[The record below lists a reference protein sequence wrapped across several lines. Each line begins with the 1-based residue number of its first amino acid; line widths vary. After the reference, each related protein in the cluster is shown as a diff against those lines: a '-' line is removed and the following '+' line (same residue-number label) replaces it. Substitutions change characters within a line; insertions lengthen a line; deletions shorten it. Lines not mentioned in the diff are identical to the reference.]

1 MGALK
6 QECPVNKIRV
16 ASMGAI
22 SKPDGTVRPLHDGT
36 HGVLVNNHIHL
47 VNQVA
52 VPGPAEM
59 AFAVRSSRELQE
71 VPLAVSADVSSA
83 HRLYLHRREDWALLA
98 CRASS
103 DSKTIWIN
111 KVGTFGISSASF
123 WWSRLFGI
131 IGRCVARAMLQHSF
145 YQFAYV
151 DDIHTDFY
159 GRRKYINFLAWL
171 VLHEMIGT
179 PFAYHKF
186 KGGTIVSFI
195 GYELDFGSRLLGL
208 SEARGQ
214 WICEWVTEV
223 VKSRFVVSVRRFN
236 EFLGR
241 LGFVAR
247 VVYWIKPH
255 LAPLYAWSS
264 VASKSHVAKLPD
276 TVILTLLYL
285 RETLSESDFKVA
297 PSVSRL
303 SEAPAF
309 YTDAKCAD
317 DLVVLGGWD
326 AHKPHGEAKWFS
338 LRVTREQAP
347 YLFDAEGRSQWAS
360 GSAELLATLVA
371 LWIFGYLANSLAP
384 RQIPICL
391 PAVTDNRGNQFLLK
405 KPSTTKWPLML
416 INMQLSHLL
425 KKSCLR
431 LKLTWRPREENTLAD
446 QLTNE
451 VFDSF
456 DLRQRLSVS
465 WNELPLSMLD
475 NLWSTKSDFDQS
487 RKDISASAPNKSR
500 KRKADKTPW

>member
-6 QECPVNKIRV
+6 QEYPVNKIRV

-36 HGVLVNNHIHL
+36 HGVLVNNHIRL
-47 VNQVA
+47 VNQVS

-59 AFAVRSSRELQE
+59 AFAVRSSKELQE

-151 DDIHTDFY
+151 DDIHADFY

-276 TVILTLLYL
+276 TVSLTLLYL

-303 SEAPAF
+303 SEATAF

-326 AHKPHGEAKWFS
+326 ARKPHGEAKWFS

-371 LWIFGYLANSLAP
+371 LWIFGYLADSLAP

-405 KPSTTKWPLML
+405 KQSTTKWPLML

-425 KKSCLR
+425 KKACLR

-456 DLRQRLSVS
+456 DSRQRLSVS